1 MKRNYYMPLN
11 KGFSIIEGLV
21 SIIIVSIIFIGVIS
35 FNYFYQYNSYNNEK
49 KLKDN
54 IMIQNVYDV
63 FSEDPSNFKNNILE
77 YFDGRWNNDK
87 FEFTDNKS
95 YYLLWIMTERDIELV
110 VVQND
115 KELEAWHRYRN

>member
-1 MKRNYYMPLN
+1 MPLN